1 LFVECIRFPI
11 KRLGAKARTALMN
24 PAADWLIGRWLEG
37 RLNFALR
44 LREGRTSLA
53 AALILVLRNQL
64 MSG

>member
-1 LFVECIRFPI
+1 
-11 KRLGAKARTALMN
+11 MN

-37 RLNFALR
+37 RLNSALR

>member
-1 LFVECIRFPI
+1 
-11 KRLGAKARTALMN
+11 
-24 PAADWLIGRWLEG
+24 
-37 RLNFALR
+37 LNFAMR